1 MLDNIK
7 CARRGSHRDFCIP
20 LVGLTSKRQPDPVF
34 SATSHLDSEF
44 LHNYDDNEDDDDDD
58 GDGGGGGDD
67 DGDGGGDDD
76 GDNDEGDDDGD
87 ENNVQSLLFFLDV

>member
-67 DGDGGGDDD
+67 DDNDDD
-76 GDNDEGDDDGD
+76 DDDD
-87 ENNVQSLLFFLDV
+87 DNNNNNNNNNKELAI